1 MQAKGQYLTG
11 IDDDDEWTPNRLSIF
26 LSHKA
31 QLVTHAFLYANDYV
45 CRWRGLFAAG
55 QPAAVSEI
63 TVFPPPVLQ
72 AQHYR
77 QSGVY
82 LGHGALR
89 SACSI
94 PS

>member
-45 CRWRGLFAAG
+45 CRGRGLFAAG